1 MSIVTWKCCDGS
13 FCNEWLSCKP
23 CRLLSSVQGFLREQ
37 IWTTLDW
44 LTLFWIYNQIPARKA
59 LEYVLMS
66 LLRQSVLVWPQKAT
80 GSPCFPG
87 VMWWSVRFSWEAFQ
101 IRCYHS
107 SNFYC
112 RQSWKHEEK
121 KTNKKKKT
129 WFSLLFFRRNW
140 TLLIVACRCTYKL
153 LIQIAYELVFGCFQ
167 IFATG
172 WQGSQET
179 NTFKDPRVSILM
191 SRGRRN
197 SQVIFY
203 WANLSGNVCMAH
215 G

>member
-59 LEYVLMS
+59 LEYILMS
-66 LLRQSVLVWPQKAT
+66 FLRQSVLVWPQKAT

-121 KTNKKKKT
+121 KNKKQKKEDLI
-129 WFSLLFFRRNW
+129 FSSFLSP
-140 TLLIVACRCTYKL
+140 KL
-153 LIQIAYELVFGCFQ
+153 
-167 IFATG
+167 
-172 WQGSQET
+172 
-179 NTFKDPRVSILM
+179 NTFNCHLQMYI
-191 SRGRRN
+191 
-197 SQVIFY
+197 QVINTNRLRISVWLFSNICHRL
-203 WANLSGNVCMAH
+203 AEITRD
-215 G
+215 